1 MGKLQVDLLGTS
13 FAIQAQ
19 EDDEYLEKLLG
30 YYKQIVESMAIP
42 FKDGLGMLG
51 QPLKVAIMSGIS
63 LCDELY
69 KEKAHTA
76 RLEARLVQA
85 GVSPDEGADMP
96 NGLTGPD
103 ATERIVLEMLDR
115 LSDV

>member
-1 MGKLQVDLLGTS
+1 MGKLQVDLLGAS

-30 YYKQIVESMAIP
+30 YYSQIADSIAVP
-42 FKDGLGMLG
+42 FRGEADDAR

-69 KEKAHTA
+69 KEKARTA
-76 RLEARLVQA
+76 RLEARLLQA
-85 GVSPDEGADMP
+85 GIDAGDDVPVTKGLMGSDE
-96 NGLTGPD
+96 
-103 ATERIVLEMLDR
+103 TERIVLEMLDR
-115 LSDV
+115 LNDV